1 MEEECGVG
9 LVRSLNSCGLQSLG
23 NKKQWKV
30 LIEKK
35 EGIKCF
41 RTMTLE
47 EGAWG
52 SGELNGSSK
61 ISRCSWERY
70 PGPQLGNKDER
81 PRSPSNSV

>member
-1 MEEECGVG
+1 MEEECRVG
-9 LVRSLNSCGLQSLG
+9 LVRSLNSCGLQNLG
-23 NKKQWKV
+23 NKKQRKV

-35 EGIKCF
+35 GGIKCF

-61 ISRCSWERY
+61 TSRCSWERY
-70 PGPQLGNKDER
+70 LGPQLGNKDER
-81 PRSPSNSV
+81 PRSPLNSV